1 MSVRQYEHYDQPF
14 LKGTSWDV
22 NGEFLLLEKEA
33 PAESLLT
40 ISGVRKREWLPRIYA
55 SLEDVAKELGVY
67 RRIETGIDCHFVVI
81 DPDGRDALLAAISR
95 YRMSDVDYERLD
107 REGAHVAVI
116 ERIEQLGEAAD
127 WSQIDEDLVAE
138 RFPLGYRARTAIE
151 DLQARG
157 ALRVVPRK
165 GEPPRLVVTE
175 VGRAIVTSSPALA
188 SKKPG
193 L

>member
-1 MSVRQYEHYDQPF
+1 MSVRRYENYDQPF

-40 ISGVRKREWLPRIYA
+40 ISWVRRREWLPQIYA
-55 SLEDVAKELGVY
+55 ALEDLAKSLGVY
-67 RRIETGIDCHFVVI
+67 RRIETGIDCHFVVV
-81 DPDGRDALLAAISR
+81 DPDRRDEFLEALSR
-95 YRMSDVDYERLD
+95 HRMSDVSYERLT
-107 REGAHVAVI
+107 REDAHVAII

-138 RFPLGYRARTAIE
+138 RFPLGYRARAAIE

-165 GEPPRLVVTE
+165 GMPPRLVVTE
-175 VGRAIVTSSPALA
+175 VGKALVASLRDSA
-188 SKKPG
+188 SKSEP
-193 L
+193 